1 MAARVLIN
9 FEKNVIV
16 FQTSW
21 SRTVK
26 SNFGSTA
33 VYADQQI
40 ADPSRDIDRER
51 GKKHD
56 YSSLKSLVLANQENK
71 MKIKQ
76 SKQKNYNTNLTCG
89 STFFAALT
97 AHLATCDHSEK
108 LRLEDWINLLL
119 SGCNKK
125 RKSESYIHEMNR
137 TPTELYTSVDS
148 LSRTR
153 IHVHLLDSTRK
164 SSVDSVNLTNAHMHM
179 RMLESSVDS
188 VNLTNAHMYM
198 RMLESSDDSISQTHT
213 CTCWKAQLTQS
224 HKRTH
229 AHVRAG
235 KLRWL
240 NLTNA
245 HKHMRMLESSVDSIS
260 QTHTCSCT
268 CACWK
273 AQMTQSHKHTHAHVY
288 MCVLESSV
296 ESVSHTHTHV
306 HLDSLHKNSAVSL
319 SHIHAR

>member
-26 SNFGSTA
+26 SNFRSTA

-40 ADPSRDIDRER
+40 ADPTRDIDRER

-179 RMLESSVDS
+179 RVLENSVDS
-188 VNLTNAHMYM
+188 ISQTHM

-213 CTCWKAQLTQS
+213 CTC
-224 HKRTH
+224 
-229 AHVRAG
+229 
-235 KLRWL
+235 
-240 NLTNA
+240 
-245 HKHMRMLESSVDSIS
+245 
-260 QTHTCSCT
+260 
-268 CACWK
+268 ACWK
-273 AQMTQSHKHTHAHVY
+273 AQMTQSHKRTHAHVY